1 MAYKYLN
8 TARINSALKKFKLKV
23 LVTPTKAI
31 CLADIDSGEA
41 LTELKIKKLH
51 ELTMDQW
58 REAAR
63 TVNTCR
69 VPDEKKKT
77 AEAAVEELLAS

>member
-23 LVTPTKAI
+23 HVTPTKAI

-41 LTELKIKKLH
+41 LTELKVKKLH
-51 ELTMDQW
+51 ELTMNQW
-58 REAAR
+58 REAAQAVR
-63 TVNTCR
+63 ENKTSAE
-69 VPDEKKKT
+69 EKN
-77 AEAAVEELLAS
+77 ASEAIRELLAN